1 MNIQGEMISDFLM
14 ILDTKLQIC
23 YRSIQASFV
32 YKVDVPK
39 LVTYLNQTPIFEWC
53 GSKNEYPKDMCI

>member
-1 MNIQGEMISDFLM
+1 MWGEMISDFLM

-23 YRSIQASFV
+23 CRSIQTSFV
-32 YKVDVPK
+32 YMVSVPK
-39 LVTYLNQTPIFEWC
+39 LVTYLNRKPIFEWC